1 MPMFPSEF
9 RQVQIRE
16 TEYKERDRG
25 LSLEMRRVTYH
36 WLAIAKAEFLV
47 WSSRGKG
54 KRAIILSSI
63 LLIGIFWAFYLVP
76 QVWRLAIGEN
86 LWVYSLLMAA
96 LPGLM
101 RMVMLLL
108 WMLIFVY
115 PILYALQEIR
125 IGQWEIILSCGVS
138 TKSLLVGTYVG
149 KIPSYG
155 LMVLFL
161 SPVLLSPFIVAYEV
175 AFLGQFVMYG
185 ATLLIALSTLW
196 MANLVSLAVQ
206 AKVGESKRG
215 EDLGRALAMVIG
227 LIVGLPLF
235 GMIVYAEAL
244 SEILG
249 MSVFLLFPFIWGADM
264 TSWGAI
270 LFSPKVTPELFSIFE
285 AVLGLD
291 ILTDALL
298 LSLFTIILV
307 VIAFRA
313 ADRVFTFQLGART
326 ETITTIVRE
335 NLIIRGIRRTF
346 SGAFGVLVVTSLKD
360 FFRKAENLS
369 RLAYGIIMA
378 VIMPLVTNITSTSP
392 PSDDPLFRV
401 FMPMFLMAYM
411 LMIIGSLTFG
421 GTGFIESRDHLWVI
435 KSAPHGSKKFIMGRL
450 VSFFISGIPMA
461 LIPSIIVVLILGIEP
476 IFILASFSY
485 SYILLCCTV
494 MVSVGVM
501 AINPNY
507 ENTRSRAFAMNA
519 FIIGIIVFATS
530 FFSLIVGLFYF
541 GEQLLLGPIGLV
553 GGIVILT
560 VLPLVLM
567 GFLMSWLG
575 TKILARPER

>member
-1 MPMFPSEF
+1 MFPSEF

>member
-1 MPMFPSEF
+1 
-9 RQVQIRE
+9 
-16 TEYKERDRG
+16 
-25 LSLEMRRVTYH
+25 
-36 WLAIAKAEFLV
+36 
-47 WSSRGKG
+47 
-54 KRAIILSSI
+54 
-63 LLIGIFWAFYLVP
+63 
-76 QVWRLAIGEN
+76 
-86 LWVYSLLMAA
+86 
-96 LPGLM
+96 
-101 RMVMLLL
+101 
-108 WMLIFVY
+108 
-115 PILYALQEIR
+115 
-125 IGQWEIILSCGVS
+125 
-138 TKSLLVGTYVG
+138 
-149 KIPSYG
+149 
-155 LMVLFL
+155 
-161 SPVLLSPFIVAYEV
+161 
-175 AFLGQFVMYG
+175 
-185 ATLLIALSTLW
+185 

-206 AKVGESKRG
+206 AKIGESKRG

-227 LIVGLPLF
+227 LVVGLPLF
-235 GMIVYAEAL
+235 GMMVYAEAL

-249 MSVFLLFPFIWGADM
+249 MSVFLLFPFTWGADM

-298 LSLFTIILV
+298 LSLFTITLV
-307 VIAFRA
+307 IIAFRA

-346 SGAFGVLVVTSLKD
+346 SGPFGVLVVTSLKD

-369 RLAYGIIMA
+369 RLAYGTMMA
-378 VIMPLVTNITSTSP
+378 VLMPLITSMTSTSP

-401 FMPMFLMAYM
+401 FMPMFTMAYM
-411 LMIIGSLTFG
+411 LMIIVALTFG

-461 LIPSIIVVLILGIEP
+461 LIPSVIVVMILGIEP
-476 IFILASFSY
+476 ISVLALFFY
-485 SYILLCCTV
+485 SYTLLCCTV

-507 ENTRSRAFAMNA
+507 ENTRSRAFVMNA
-519 FIIGIIVFATS
+519 LIIGIIVFATS
-530 FFSLIVGLFYF
+530 FFSVIIGILYF
-541 GEQLLLGPIGLV
+541 GEQLLLGPVGIV

-560 VLPLVLM
+560 ALPLALM

-575 TKILARPER
+575 IKILARPER

>member
-1 MPMFPSEF
+1 MGYLP
-9 RQVQIRE
+9 RQ
-16 TEYKERDRG
+16 
-25 LSLEMRRVTYH
+25 

-54 KRAIILSSI
+54 KRAVILSSI

-76 QVWRLAIGEN
+76 QVWQLVIGEN
-86 LWVYSLLMAA
+86 IWVYSLLMAA
-96 LPGLM
+96 LPSLM

-125 IGQWEIILSCGVS
+125 IGQWEIILSCSVS
-138 TKSLLVGTYVG
+138 TRSLLIGTFVG

-155 LMVLFL
+155 LLVLFL

-175 AFLGQFVMYG
+175 TLLGQLVMYG

-196 MANLVSLAVQ
+196 MANIVSLAVQ
-206 AKVGESKRG
+206 AKIGESKRG
-215 EDLGRALAMVIG
+215 EDLGKALSLVIG
-227 LIVGLPLF
+227 LIVGLPLY
-235 GMIVYAEAL
+235 GMMLYAEAL

-249 MSVFLLFPFIWGADM
+249 MSVFLLFPFTWGADM

-270 LFSPKVTPELFSIFE
+270 LFSPKVTPEMVPVFE
-285 AVLGLD
+285 TVLSLD

-298 LSLFTIILV
+298 LSLFTVILV

-313 ADRVFTFQLGART
+313 ADRVFTFQLGERT

-346 SGAFGVLVVTSLKD
+346 SGPFGVLVVTSLKD

-369 RLAYGIIMA
+369 RLGYGVMMA
-378 VIMPLVTNITSTSP
+378 VLMPLIMNITSTSP

-401 FMPMFLMAYM
+401 FMPMFMMAYM

-450 VSFFISGIPMA
+450 VSFFISSIPMA

-476 IFILASFSY
+476 IIILAIFFY
-485 SYILLCCTV
+485 SYTLLCCTV

-507 ENTRSRAFAMNA
+507 ENTRSRAFVINA
-519 FIIGIIVFATS
+519 LIIGIIVFTTS
-530 FFSLIVGLFYF
+530 FFSLIVGILYF

-560 VLPLVLM
+560 TLPLVLM

>member
-1 MPMFPSEF
+1 M
-9 RQVQIRE
+9 
-16 TEYKERDRG
+16 TH
-25 LSLEMRRVTYH
+25 H

-63 LLIGIFWAFYLVP
+63 LLFGVFWAFYIIP
-76 QVWRLAIGEN
+76 QIWRLVIGEN
-86 LWVYSLLMAA
+86 LWIYSLLMAA

-125 IGQWEIILSCGVS
+125 IGQWEIILSCDVS
-138 TKSLLVGTYVG
+138 TRSLLIGTFVG

-155 LMVLFL
+155 LLVLYL
-161 SPVLLSPFIVAYEV
+161 SPVLLSPFAIAYEV
-175 AFLGQFVMYG
+175 TLVGQSVMYG
-185 ATLLIALSTLW
+185 STLLIVLSTLW

-206 AKVGESKRG
+206 AKLGESKRG

-235 GMIVYAEAL
+235 GMMIYAEAL
-244 SEILG
+244 SEMLG
-249 MSVFLLFPFIWGADM
+249 MSVFLLFPFTWGADM

-270 LFSPKVTPELFSIFE
+270 LFSPKVTPQLFSIFE
-285 AVLGLD
+285 AVLVLD

-298 LSLFTIILV
+298 LSLFTIALV

-313 ADRVFTFQLGART
+313 ADRVFTFRLGART
-326 ETITTIVRE
+326 ETITTIVKE

-346 SGAFGVLVVTSLKD
+346 SGPFGVLVVTSLKD

-369 RLAYGIIMA
+369 RLGYGIMMA
-378 VIMPLVTNITSTSP
+378 VVMPLVMNMTPSSP

-401 FMPMFLMAYM
+401 FLPMFMMAYM
-411 LMIIGSLTFG
+411 LMIIGALTFG
-421 GTGFIESRDHLWVI
+421 GTGFIESREHLWMI
-435 KSAPHGSKKFIMGRL
+435 RSAPHGSKKFIMGRL
-450 VSFFISGIPMA
+450 VSFFVSGIPMA
-461 LIPSIIVVLILGIEP
+461 LIPSIIVVLILGIESS
-476 IFILASFSY
+476 FILTLFLY
-485 SYILLCCTV
+485 SYTLLCCTV

-507 ENTRSRAFAMNA
+507 ENTRSRAFVTNA

-530 FFSLIVGLFYF
+530 FLSLIIGILYF
-541 GEQLLLGPIGLV
+541 GEQLLLSPIGAV
-553 GGIVILT
+553 GGIVVLT
-560 VLPLVLM
+560 TLPLALI

-575 TKILARPER
+575 SKILARPER

>member
-1 MPMFPSEF
+1 
-9 RQVQIRE
+9 
-16 TEYKERDRG
+16 
-25 LSLEMRRVTYH
+25 MRRVTYD

-47 WSSRGKG
+47 WSSRAKG
-54 KRAIILSSI
+54 KRTIVLTSI
-63 LLIGIFWAFYLVP
+63 VLIGISWAFYLVP
-76 QVWRLAIGEN
+76 QIWLLVIGEN

-125 IGQWEIILSCGVS
+125 IGQWEIILSSGVS

-155 LMVLFL
+155 LLVLFL
-161 SPVLLSPFIVAYEV
+161 SPVLLSPFIIAYEV
-175 AFLGQFVMYG
+175 TLVGQLVMYG

-206 AKVGESKRG
+206 AKIGESKRG

-227 LIVGLPLF
+227 LVVGLPLF
-235 GMIVYAEAL
+235 GMMVYAEAL

-249 MSVFLLFPFIWGADM
+249 MSVFLLFPFTWGADM

-298 LSLFTIILV
+298 LSLFTITLV
-307 VIAFRA
+307 IIAFRA

-346 SGAFGVLVVTSLKD
+346 SGPFGVLVVTSLKD

-369 RLAYGIIMA
+369 RLAYGTMMA
-378 VIMPLVTNITSTSP
+378 VLMPLITSMTSTSP

-401 FMPMFLMAYM
+401 FMPMFTMAYM
-411 LMIIGSLTFG
+411 LMIIVALTFG

-435 KSAPHGSKKFIMGRL
+435 KSAPHGSKKFIIGRL

-461 LIPSIIVVLILGIEP
+461 LIPSVIVVMIIGIEP
-476 IFILASFSY
+476 ISVLALFLY
-485 SYILLCCTV
+485 SYTLLCCTV

-507 ENTRSRAFAMNA
+507 ENTRSRAFVMNA
-519 FIIGIIVFATS
+519 LIIGIIVFATS
-530 FFSLIVGLFYF
+530 FFSLIIGILYF
-541 GEQLLLGPIGLV
+541 GEQLLLSPVGII

-560 VLPLVLM
+560 ALPLVLM

-575 TKILARPER
+575 IKILARPER